1 LTRRRKKSHTK
12 LIFILAILLM
22 LGLSAALVYQFV
34 IKNSASNI
42 ITEEGL
48 SAEIEKE
55 EETIIPDEET
65 KTDEVSSEGEEEPIE
80 IADLEEEAADAAPF
94 IEPDASLDSQG
105 LIIIADGN
113 DLLAPV
119 NKQTTLK
126 PDYEPEDLQPIPDY
140 MAPPRAMQLREPAL
154 RKLIAL
160 WHTAGYDGVNLQ
172 VISAYRS
179 YGYQAELFQR
189 YAASHGEEE
198 ANRFSAR
205 PGQSE
210 HQLGTT
216 VDFGGSAFDLKA
228 EFAETEQGRW
238 LADNAHYFGFVMSYP
253 RGSEDITGYI
263 FEPWHYRY
271 IGVENAL
278 EWKNSGLSLTEYL
291 MKQSGYDY

>member
-1 LTRRRKKSHTK
+1 MTRRKKGFRK
-12 LIFILAILLM
+12 LIYILVILLM
-22 LGLSAALVYQFV
+22 LGLSAALVYRFV
-34 IKNSASNI
+34 IKNSGSTPRAEEELPVEIEEEEVI
-42 ITEEGL
+42 IATEETE
-48 SAEIEKE
+48 AEQ
-55 EETIIPDEET
+55 
-65 KTDEVSSEGEEEPIE
+65 VSPEGEDELTE
-80 IADLEEEAADAAPF
+80 IADPEETADETPV
-94 IEPDASLDSQG
+94 IKPDEHLDSQD
-105 LIIIADGN
+105 LIVIADGN
-113 DLLAPV
+113 DFLAPV

-160 WHTAGYDGVNLQ
+160 WHTASYDGVNLQ

-189 YAASHGEEE
+189 YADSYSEEE

-238 LADNAHYFGFVMSYP
+238 LADNAHFFGFVMSYP
-253 RGSEDITGYI
+253 RDSEEITGYI

-271 IGVENAL
+271 VGVENAL
-278 EWKNSGLSLTEYL
+278 EWKNSGVTLTEYL
-291 MKQSGYDY
+291 MKQSGYEH